1 MFFVKRKENSLQKRK
16 KGFCQKAFLGVL
28 RRGTLTVELAFILPL
43 FLMGTGTLICFMDV
57 LRVQTEKISALC
69 EKAMEEGTCAYLS
82 EEKPP
87 IIDLQE
93 TYGYRFPVSVVPLPA
108 IRIANHSRVHSW
120 TGMEKG
126 PENPAE
132 EMVYMTESGSVYHTN
147 PQCSYVD
154 LSISQADGSQV
165 EAQRNQHGAKY
176 APCESC
182 ANGMAP
188 AAIVYVTAHGTRY
201 HNKVSCSRLKRTV
214 RLVPLSE
221 TGGCPQ
227 CSRCRRSGR

>member
-1 MFFVKRKENSLQKRK
+1 M
-16 KGFCQKAFLGVL
+16 
-28 RRGTLTVELAFILPL
+28 
-43 FLMGTGTLICFMDV
+43 
-57 LRVQTEKISALC
+57 
-69 EKAMEEGTCAYLS
+69 
-82 EEKPP
+82 
-87 IIDLQE
+87 
-93 TYGYRFPVSVVPLPA
+93 SVVPLPA
-108 IRIANHSRVHSW
+108 MRIANHSRVHSW

-182 ANGMAP
+182 AEGMVP

-221 TGGCPQ
+221 TRGCPQ